1 MSQGIVKGAWPIVT
15 IEFDN
20 NAPIYIQIMN
30 YIKKQ
35 IVIGK
40 MGPGDK
46 IESVRDLAAELQI
59 NPNTIQRTF
68 QELEREG
75 IVETKRGL
83 GRYVTD
89 EESTIMQMKKE
100 MASELLGRFVS
111 GMKELGFA
119 EGDIVAL
126 VEGAVQSDKNNKEE
140 A

>member
-1 MSQGIVKGAWPIVT
+1 MT

-30 YIKKQ
+30 YMKKQ

-40 MGPGDK
+40 LGPGDK
-46 IESVRDLAAELQI
+46 IESVRDLATELQI

-89 EESTIMQMKKE
+89 EESTIMRIKKE
-100 MASELLGRFVS
+100 MAAELLDRFVN

-119 EGDIVAL
+119 KGDIVSL
-126 VEGAVQSDKNNKEE
+126 VSDAVQSDEAKED

>member
-1 MSQGIVKGAWPIVT
+1 MT

-30 YIKKQ
+30 YLKKQ

-40 MGPGDK
+40 LGPGDK
-46 IESVRDLAAELQI
+46 IESVRDLATELQI

-89 EESTIMQMKKE
+89 EESTIMRIKKE
-100 MASELLGRFVS
+100 MAAELLDRFVN

-119 EGDIVAL
+119 KGDIVSL
-126 VEGAVQSDKNNKEE
+126 VTDAVQSDEKKEDS
-140 A
+140 

>member
-1 MSQGIVKGAWPIVT
+1 MT

-30 YIKKQ
+30 YMKKQ

-40 MGPGDK
+40 LGPGDK
-46 IESVRDLAAELQI
+46 IESVRDLASELQI

-83 GRYVTD
+83 GRYVTE
-89 EESTIMQMKKE
+89 EESTIMRIKKE
-100 MASELLGRFVS
+100 MAAELLDRFVN

-119 EGDIVAL
+119 GADIVAL
-126 VEGAVQSDKNNKEE
+126 VEDAVQTDANDKGG

>member
-1 MSQGIVKGAWPIVT
+1 MT

-40 MGPGDK
+40 LGPGDK
-46 IESVRDLAAELQI
+46 IESVRDLASELQI

-89 EESTIMQMKKE
+89 EESTIMQIKKE
-100 MASELLGRFVS
+100 MAAELLDRFVN

-119 EGDIVAL
+119 EGDIVSL
-126 VEGAVQSDKNNKEE
+126 VSEAVQSDNETKED

>member
-1 MSQGIVKGAWPIVT
+1 MT

-126 VEGAVQSDKNNKEE
+126 VEGAVQSDTKDKEE

>member
-1 MSQGIVKGAWPIVT
+1 MT

>member
-1 MSQGIVKGAWPIVT
+1 MT

-30 YIKKQ
+30 YMKKQ

-40 MGPGDK
+40 LGPGDK

-83 GRYVTD
+83 GRYVTE
-89 EESTIMQMKKE
+89 EESTIMRIKKE
-100 MASELLGRFVS
+100 MAAELLDRFVG
-111 GMKELGFA
+111 GMKELGFTGA
-119 EGDIVAL
+119 DIVAL
-126 VEGAVQSDKNNKEE
+126 VEDAVRDDANAKGGA
-140 A
+140 